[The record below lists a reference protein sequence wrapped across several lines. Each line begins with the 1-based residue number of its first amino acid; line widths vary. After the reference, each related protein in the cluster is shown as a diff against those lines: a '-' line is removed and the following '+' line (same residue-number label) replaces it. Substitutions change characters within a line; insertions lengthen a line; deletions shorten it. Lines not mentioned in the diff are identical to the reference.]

1 MKINKLKTLNEAIE
15 EIIDSGTY
23 SVMDHNLASSVK
35 REAESKEKTI
45 ELFDDKTKESALED
59 RDAHSK
65 VSTPAL
71 KKMYLSESLFE
82 EYVEESIDGNT
93 SHAQDFVS
101 ALRSAGFGDGFDQK
115 LKIDTYGN
123 GGTRVEYKDQGG
135 TFTVTITDD
144 KVVLEGQDEGDA
156 PFKKEFSTWEE
167 FASEF
172 ESLYPGIPVRENKIL
187 VEASY
192 TRSDNKKMLVKQK
205 REPLVDV
212 ILLALT
218 DGEWGYVKSP
228 DGTVTPSLLPHL
240 SYDIHNVGVSFDSE
254 GRYFVRVWDVSEE
267 SLQKVAEV
275 AKQFN
280 REYKIGFDKYASGSK
295 KWYCLIYL
303 NEDTDFD
310 DPYVDPEAEVNKEGI
325 KGRGTKLRGNPEAR
339 HARDNE
345 DLEDSQRYPIE
356 SPAPAQTGLREDY
369 ESSLKSAE
377 AKDQIL
383 SELKRIGRSD
393 AADLL
398 TNIDIY
404 LTGDP
409 NVVGYLVPEQSKIV
423 LNKTL
428 SIKSVIDVVLQE
440 LSHLMNESLNE
451 DISVNGSL
459 MEDKISTDM
468 IHDFKPEK
476 GAAEKTFNR
485 VLEAGKMGT
494 LEFALEDRF
503 PNGVTTEEL
512 NKVLSDEAQ
521 WIYNQLGMKEFIIP
535 DEDDNQ

>member
-1 MKINKLKTLNEAIE
+1 MKIKKLKTLNEAIE

-35 REAESKEKTI
+35 REAESKEKAI

-212 ILLALT
+212 ILLTLT

-280 REYKIGFDKYASGSK
+280 REYKIGFDKYAAGSK

-393 AADLL
+393 AVDLL

-476 GAAEKTFNR
+476 GAAEETFNR

-503 PNGVTTEEL
+503 PNGITTEEL

-521 WIYNQLGMKEFIIP
+521 WVYNQLGMKEFIIP
-535 DEDDNQ
+535 DEDDN

>member
-1 MKINKLKTLNEAIE
+1 MKIKKLKTLNEAIE
-15 EIIDSGTY
+15 EIIDDGTY

-35 REAESKEKTI
+35 REAESKEKAI

-65 VSTPAL
+65 VSTSAL
-71 KKMYLSESLFE
+71 KKMHLSESLFE
-82 EYVEESIDGNT
+82 EYEEKSLNESLYDDILKEFPELKGKEARLKAVLDGTGKQIASAINGKNLFDQLGDLFPELNDTDPIATPSNAQNQSNAAKYTSSPKLTPEEYADLKAKGKLNSQKLAKLFPELNLSESINGNT

-144 KVVLEGQDEGDA
+144 KVVLEGQDEGED

-172 ESLYPGIPVRENKIL
+172 ESLYPGIPVGENKIL
-187 VEASY
+187 VEENSLEEASY
-192 TRSDNKKMLVKQK
+192 TRSDNKKMLVKPN
-205 REPLVDV
+205 RDPLVDV
-212 ILLALT
+212 IQLTLT

-228 DGTVTPSLLPHL
+228 NGTVTPSLLPHL
-240 SYDIHNVGVSFDSE
+240 SYNPDEVGVSFDNE

-267 SLQKVAEV
+267 SLQKVAEI

-280 REYKIGFDKYASGSK
+280 REYKIGFDKYAAGSR

-356 SPAPAQTGLREDY
+356 SPAPA
-369 ESSLKSAE
+369 
-377 AKDQIL
+377 
-383 SELKRIGRSD
+383 
-393 AADLL
+393 
-398 TNIDIY
+398 
-404 LTGDP
+404 
-409 NVVGYLVPEQSKIV
+409 
-423 LNKTL
+423 
-428 SIKSVIDVVLQE
+428 
-440 LSHLMNESLNE
+440 
-451 DISVNGSL
+451 
-459 MEDKISTDM
+459 
-468 IHDFKPEK
+468 
-476 GAAEKTFNR
+476 
-485 VLEAGKMGT
+485 
-494 LEFALEDRF
+494 
-503 PNGVTTEEL
+503 
-512 NKVLSDEAQ
+512 
-521 WIYNQLGMKEFIIP
+521 
-535 DEDDNQ
+535 